1 VRSGRYVEV
10 ESWRSRG
17 LKSVVVEVEGSD
29 VYGLNTKAIC
39 LEDSKSDIRIV
50 FEVLFCIID
59 TSIDW
64 SMAGSF

>member
-1 VRSGRYVEV
+1 
-10 ESWRSRG
+10 
-17 LKSVVVEVEGSD
+17 VVEVEGSD
-29 VYGLNTKAIC
+29 VDGWNTKAIC